1 MYHYAVIGA
10 GIAGASVAF
19 ELAQIGTVALIE
31 AESRAG
37 YHSTGRSAALYTPN
51 YGNAV
56 VRGINAGSGPFLVDP
71 PSGFADHPLL
81 SPRGLLTIAGA
92 GQEARLDTIVA
103 SAADEAPVHHLSATQ
118 ALALVPLLRP
128 EVVAAASYESGVM
141 DIDVDALHQ
150 AYLRGFKALDGHLLC
165 NARVRGIDR
174 RAGQW
179 SIEVAGSTVEAAVVI
194 NAAGAWADEIGAMAG
209 ARTLGLVPKRR
220 SAIVAD
226 APVGMSIQ
234 SLPAVDMADSEAYLK
249 PEAGLIMAS
258 FGDETPTEPQD
269 AQPEELDIALAAD
282 WLQRHTVIDVC
293 RIAHSWAGLR
303 TFVSDG
309 APVVGFDG
317 ALDDFFWLAAQGGYG
332 IMMGPALAK
341 ASKSLIRHNRLPDDL
356 EQRGVSQSAISPAR
370 LSEVPS
376 RSAIESST

>member
-1 MYHYAVIGA
+1 MYDYAVIGA

-19 ELAQIGTVALIE
+19 ELAQIGSVALIE

-37 YHSTGRSAALYTPN
+37 YHSTGRSAALFTPN
-51 YGNAV
+51 YGSAV
-56 VRGINAGSGPFLVDP
+56 VRAINAGSSPFLRDP
-71 PSGFADHPLL
+71 PSGFANHPLL
-81 SPRGLLTIAGA
+81 TPRGLLTIAGP
-92 GQEARLDTIVA
+92 GQEACLDTIVA
-103 SAADEAPVHHLSATQ
+103 TAADEAPVHHFSATK

-128 EVVAAASYESGVM
+128 EVVAAAAYEPGVM

-150 AYLRGFKALDGHLLC
+150 AYLRGFKSLGGQLFC
-165 NARVRGIDR
+165 NARVRTIVR
-174 RAGQW
+174 HAGQW
-179 SIEVAGSTVEAAVVI
+179 DIDVGGSTIQGTIVI
-194 NAAGAWADEIGAMAG
+194 NAAGAWADQIGAMAG

-226 APVGMSIQ
+226 APVDIKIN
-234 SLPAVDMADSEAYLK
+234 SLSAVDMAGSEAYFK
-249 PEAGLIMAS
+249 PEAGRIMAS
-258 FGDETPTEPQD
+258 FGDETPTDPQD

-282 WLQRHTVIDVC
+282 WLQRHTIIDVR
-293 RIAHSWAGLR
+293 RIEHSWAGLR

-341 ASKSLIRHNRLPDDL
+341 ASRSLIQHNRLPDDF
-356 EQRGVSQSAISPAR
+356 EKRGVSQSAISPAR
-370 LSEVPS
+370 L
-376 RSAIESST
+376 